1 MKKMVSI
8 LTVVLISHAVSGEES
23 VSVPWSEFKA
33 LYGESIE
40 RRVMASV
47 EKPEVKTAQV
57 HSIEEAVYALKIEE
71 SHVTGEILISGRI
84 ISGDPEA
91 IKLFGGDVVIA
102 KTRQVTGG
110 SLIVGQSNAG
120 GVAFLPDG
128 ETPEFQIEVLLLV
141 PVQEDSTSRFAAF
154 AIPAALKNGVQVEL
168 ADRLRLVEEPGI
180 VDPDGVYHFSATQ
193 ELKVRFRDE
202 KSVSASSPVEID
214 TFSHVRLQGKRA
226 IISTVLVATQP
237 WPGAFVL
244 QGGAGTH
251 YVGSSLRNSW
261 ITPLASG
268 AYEIEIPPDFGHT
281 FSIQMAVEESGN
293 AGSYMLCLPS
303 IEGNNGR
310 EGDFVLEE
318 PDDGRISLEGQG
330 LVEDIPVARLGQTL
344 ARVAGDS
351 SRFYMHIS
359 EREPFSL
366 NVERFRSVDTP
377 DTILDTQR
385 FFISFEENGN
395 VLSVLSMDMPAD
407 IGPRME
413 LKAVPQTEIWSLKV
427 NGQKRKVYS
436 NDAGMWIIPLET
448 GKQSHVEL
456 ALLRKG
462 DALGL
467 HGRLEAMLPA
477 TGIPS
482 RRVDVGIALPSR
494 VQLLS
499 LEGPLSPASP
509 EMAKAPL
516 EFVGQPYFFSRS
528 LYKGQGMA
536 FAVAYKEPVKQVKQ

>member
-1 MKKMVSI
+1 MKKMVFM
-8 LTVVLISHAVSGEES
+8 LAVVLVSQAVSGEES

-33 LYGESIE
+33 LYVESIE

-47 EKPEVKTAQV
+47 EAPETKLPQV
-57 HSIEEAVYALKIEE
+57 HSIDDAVYALKIEE
-71 SHVTGEILISGRI
+71 SRVLGEVLISGRI
-84 ISGDPEA
+84 LSGDPEV
-91 IKLFGGDVVIA
+91 ISLFGRDIVIA
-102 KTRQVTGG
+102 ETRQVTGG
-110 SLIVGQSNAG
+110 TLIVGQGKAG

-128 ETPEFQIEVLLLV
+128 ETPQFQIELSLLV
-141 PVQEDSTSRFAAF
+141 IGQEDSTSRFASF

-168 ADRLRLVEEPGI
+168 ADSLRLVEDPGI
-180 VDPDGVYHFSATQ
+180 VDSEGVFHFSASNA
-193 ELKVRFRDE
+193 LKVRFRDK
-202 KSVSASSPVEID
+202 KSVAVSSPVEID
-214 TFSHVRLQGKRA
+214 TFSRVRLQGKRA

-237 WPGAFVL
+237 WPGRFVL
-244 QGGAGTH
+244 QGGAGSH

-261 ITPLASG
+261 ITPLESG
-268 AYEIEIPPDFGHT
+268 AYEIKIPPDLGHT

-293 AGSYMLCLPS
+293 AGSYTLCLPS
-303 IEGNNGR
+303 IEDNNGS
-310 EGDFVLEE
+310 EGDFALEE
-318 PDDGRISLEGQG
+318 PDDGRISLAGKG
-330 LVEDIPVARLGQTL
+330 LVENIPVARLGQTL

-351 SRFYMHIS
+351 IRFYMHIS
-359 EREPFSL
+359 EREPLAL
-366 NVERFRSVDTP
+366 NVERFQPVATP

-395 VLSVLSMDMPAD
+395 VLSVLSMDMPPD
-407 IGPRME
+407 MGPRME

-427 NGQKRKVYS
+427 NGKKRKVYS

-482 RRVDVGIALPSR
+482 RKVDVGIALPVR

-499 LEGPLSPASP
+499 LEGPLSPASRA
-509 EMAKAPL
+509 MTGAPV

-536 FAVAYKEPVKQVKQ
+536 FAVAYKEPVKQVRK